1 MSLRYNREKTRG
13 GKILELTEKELDHML
28 REDCE
33 KLLQIL
39 WAQGGLRAKQDL
51 RRYLLEAVQ
60 DAEILA
66 KVKKRVGFDK

>member
-1 MSLRYNREKTRG
+1 
-13 GKILELTEKELDHML
+13 ML